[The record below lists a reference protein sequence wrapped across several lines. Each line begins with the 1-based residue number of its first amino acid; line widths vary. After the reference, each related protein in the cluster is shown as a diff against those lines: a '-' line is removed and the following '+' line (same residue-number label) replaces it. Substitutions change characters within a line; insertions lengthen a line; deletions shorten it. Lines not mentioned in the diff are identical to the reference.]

1 MIIFHSSS
9 TLQFIKTKKNEF
21 IALHG
26 FRRLKNG
33 QGGRWPFLND
43 FIFSIWNGR
52 RLKNFRPSINLALKS
67 TYFCFFEN
75 CISLFPSSD
84 GEWRR
89 NLPLG
94 FKARHFSVRKWRCF
108 WLLLLLLQ
116 VSENVLFSSV
126 LSVKAAIIQ
135 VCFVRF

>member
-9 TLQFIKTKKNEF
+9 TLQFIKTKKKWIHC
-21 IALHG
+21 IAILHG
-26 FRRLKNG
+26 YQRLKNG

-94 FKARHFSVRKWRCF
+94 FKARLFRKKVA
-108 WLLLLLLQ
+108 LLLT
-116 VSENVLFSSV
+116 
-126 LSVKAAIIQ
+126 AAAASASLWKCPFFIST
-135 VCFVRF
+135 